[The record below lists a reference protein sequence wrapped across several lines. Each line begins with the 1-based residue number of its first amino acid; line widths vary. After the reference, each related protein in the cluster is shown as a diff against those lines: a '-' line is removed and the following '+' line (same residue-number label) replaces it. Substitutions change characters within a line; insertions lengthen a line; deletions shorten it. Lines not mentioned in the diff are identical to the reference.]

1 MSDQCELLIVNGSL
15 AGRRFAVP
23 KGGLRLG
30 RASTSDVAIPDEELS
45 RSHAMFERN
54 AAGELTV
61 LDLASANGTLVNGE
75 NIGLEVRTLRSGD
88 RIEVGAT
95 LIQVVP
101 EGFAG
106 LPPPVEKVE
115 KVEKTEVKKLPPIAE
130 PVDLGLGG
138 APATGAD
145 APAAADAGPA
155 APRPKV
161 MNLVWAVAVAV
172 FVAAI
177 GAVLCLPSGD
187 PAPTRATTVAPAAH
201 EPGFVSLLYEKVEAD
216 DRHIFRYQM
225 TIDETGLLRVLYD
238 DVPGENRSVD
248 KSKKLSADACKGVAK
263 LVADAGFQS
272 FDDEYTGASAAAE
285 NALKSWRIR
294 LVADGG
300 VREVRVENALG
311 PDAFRNLCEALETF
325 SRNELGV
332 WALQYSREQLLELCA
347 ESERLGDVKWDERE
361 VRFGNLFEACAAY
374 KEAIYYLETV
384 NPKPSNYA
392 TLKEKFEAAEK
403 ELEMRYRRQRTD
415 ADRSIKLRQWSQ
427 AREDLRILCD
437 LVPDKGDARYVE
449 ANAKLVDVERRM
461 KEERKGGRQ

>member
-1 MSDQCELLIVNGSL
+1 MSDQFELLIVNGPL
-15 AGRRFAVP
+15 AGRRFTVP

-30 RASTSDVAIPDEELS
+30 RASASDIVIPDEELS
-45 RSHAMFERN
+45 RSHAMFERS

-75 NIGLEVRTLRSGD
+75 NIGLEARTLRSGD

-95 LIQVVP
+95 LIHVVP
-101 EGFAG
+101 EGFAS

-115 KVEKTEVKKLPPIAE
+115 MTEEKKQPAIAE
-130 PVDLGLGG
+130 RVDLGLGG

-145 APAAADAGPA
+145 VPAAADARPA
-155 APRPKV
+155 APRPKL
-161 MNLVWAVAVAV
+161 MNLLWAVAVAV

-177 GAVLCLPSGD
+177 GVVLCLPSGD
-187 PAPTRATTVAPAAH
+187 GAPPRPAAVAPAAVH

-225 TIDETGLLRVLYD
+225 TIDETGQLRVLYD

-263 LVADAGFQS
+263 LIADAGFRS

-294 LVADGG
+294 LVAEGG

-311 PDAFRNLCEALETF
+311 PDAFRDLCEALETF

-361 VRFGNLFEACAAY
+361 VRFGNLSEACAAY

-384 NPKPSNYA
+384 NPKPSGYA
-392 TLKEKFEAAEK
+392 ALKEKFATAEK
-403 ELEMRYRRQRTD
+403 ELEMRYRRQRAD
-415 ADRSIKLRQWSQ
+415 ADRSIKLRQWSK

-437 LVPDKGDARYVE
+437 LVPDKNDARHVE

-461 KEERKGGRQ
+461 KEERKGGRK

>member
-1 MSDQCELLIVNGSL
+1 MADRFELLIVNGPL
-15 AGRRFAVP
+15 AGQRFTVP

-30 RASTSDVAIPDEELS
+30 RASASDIVIPDEELS
-45 RSHAMFERN
+45 RSHAMFERS

-61 LDLASANGTLVNGE
+61 LDLASANGTFVNGE
-75 NIGLEVRTLRSGD
+75 NIGLEACSLRSGD

-106 LPPPVEKVE
+106 LPPPVE

-155 APRPKV
+155 APRPKL

-177 GAVLCLPSGD
+177 GIVLCLPSGD
-187 PAPTRATTVAPAAH
+187 PAPPRAATVAPVAH
-201 EPGFVSLLYEKVEAD
+201 EPGLVSLLYEKVEAD

-248 KSKKLSADACKGVAK
+248 KSKKLSTDACKGIAK
-263 LVADAGFQS
+263 LVADAGFRS

-361 VRFGNLFEACAAY
+361 VRFGNLSEACAAY

-384 NPKPSNYA
+384 NPKPSSYA
-392 TLKEKFEAAEK
+392 ALKEKFAMAEK
-403 ELEMRYRRQRTD
+403 ELEMRYRRQRAD

-437 LVPDKGDARYVE
+437 LVPDKNDARHVE
-449 ANAKLVDVERRM
+449 ANAKLVDVEKRM
-461 KEERKGGRQ
+461 KEERKGGRK